1 MHEVIA
7 LEDPIWRDAYLIGG
21 ETRVTELAVE
31 CLLSAKRIH
40 ATEGMFTIRKGDHL
54 APEESIQRVVLNV
67 IAQELRADLPTV
79 AKAVAKTAPIVAIKE
94 ELVAAGLMKQF
105 LGRTKLTAAGQ
116 ERVTEVV
123 AAHRSAEGLRGTA
136 YAS

>member
-21 ETRVTELAVE
+21 ETRVTELAVA

-40 ATEGMFTIRKGDHL
+40 ATDDVYSIRKGDHL
-54 APEESIQRVVLNV
+54 APEETIQRVVLNV
-67 IAQELRADLPTV
+67 VAQELRADRATV
-79 AKAVAKTAPIVAIKE
+79 AKAITKTAPILAIRE
-94 ELVAAGLMKQF
+94 ELAAAGLMKQF
-105 LGRTKLTAAGQ
+105 LGRWKLTAAGQ
-116 ERVTEVV
+116 ER
-123 AAHRSAEGLRGTA
+123 AAQAIAANRSADSLRSVV